1 MMDASEVIW
10 KRFALSSEIDISYL
24 SYPHALLSYHLFH
37 IKRLTEFKGLEQGD
51 LKKENG
57 LFSID
62 GVSLLIIFQGWF
74 SSLRCQITDYFR

>member
-51 LKKENG
+51 LN
-57 LFSID
+57 
-62 GVSLLIIFQGWF
+62 
-74 SSLRCQITDYFR
+74 